1 MVTQTGLQIHDL
13 SLWES
18 GHRPVEA
25 QDLAKVRSA
34 SLGRR
39 WEAQR
44 AAKPMGFFA
53 DSPSEGGSADGTDP
67 EQQDLQ
73 NCLL

>member
-1 MVTQTGLQIHDL
+1 MVTQTGLQIQDV

-18 GHRPVEA
+18 GRRPVEA
-25 QDLAKVRSA
+25 RALAKVRSA

-53 DSPSEGGSADGTDP
+53 DSPSEAGSADGTDP